1 MNNISYANK
10 YNLEFSER
18 ADDSKIGKLVRGA
31 IDMHVHFA
39 PEPGVSRHKNALE
52 SALTARA
59 LGLGGIVLKNRLYQ
73 TAPLAELVTQLV
85 PGIAVFG
92 AICLDYESGGL
103 SVLAVESAAK
113 MGARVVW
120 LPVFS
125 AANSKFLVERKV
137 GIHIPGDGI
146 SLLDKGGK
154 LLPEVIDILKVVK
167 DYNMVLATGHISAR
181 EILVV
186 VEKARQLAIDKI
198 VVTHAMSDHISDEI
212 LTADERQGL
221 AKAGVFI
228 EHTAWE
234 ISPTGGR
241 ADPAEVVAA
250 IKSEGPDNC
259 IMSTDFGGPAHPS
272 VAEGMR
278 LFITTM
284 LKNGLS
290 PEEITR
296 MVKLNPA
303 RLLGLEPES

>member
-1 MNNISYANK
+1 MNNSGYTNK

-18 ADDSKIGKLVRGA
+18 VDNSNIGKLVRGA
-31 IDMHVHFA
+31 IDMHVHFF

-52 SALTARA
+52 TALTARE
-59 LGLGGIVLKNRLYQ
+59 LGIGGFVLKNRLYQ
-73 TAPLAELVTQLV
+73 TAPLAELVSQLV

-103 SVLAVESAAK
+103 SVLAVEAAAK
-113 MGARVVW
+113 MGARVLW

-125 AANSKFLVERKV
+125 AANSKFLVERKT
-137 GIHIPGDGI
+137 GIIIPGDGI
-146 SLLDKGGK
+146 SLLDSNGR
-154 LLPEVIDILKVVK
+154 LLPEVVDILKVVK

-186 VEKARQLAIDKI
+186 VEKAKQLGISKI
-198 VVTHAMSDHISDEI
+198 VITHAMSAYISETI
-212 LTADERQGL
+212 LTPDERQGL
-221 AKAGVFI
+221 AKAGAFI

-241 ADPAEVVAA
+241 ADPTEVVAA
-250 IKSEGPDNC
+250 IKAEGPANC
-259 IMSTDFGGPAHPS
+259 IMSTDFGGPPHPS
-272 VAEGMR
+272 IGEGIR
-278 LFITTM
+278 LLISTM

>member
-1 MNNISYANK
+1 MNNTIYTNK

-18 ADDSKIGKLVRGA
+18 PDDSKIGKLVKGA

-52 SALTARA
+52 TALTARE

-73 TAPLAELVTQLV
+73 TTPLAELVSQLV
-85 PGIAVFG
+85 PGIAIFG
-92 AICLDYESGGL
+92 AICLDYEGGGL
-103 SVLAVESAAK
+103 SAIAVDTAAK
-113 MGARVVW
+113 MGAKVLW

-125 AANSKFLVERKV
+125 AANSKFLVERKT
-137 GIHIPGDGI
+137 GISIPGDGI
-146 SLLDKGGK
+146 SILAKDGT
-154 LLPEVIDILKVVK
+154 LLPELIDILKVVK
-167 DYNMVLATGHISAR
+167 DYNMVLATGHISAP
-181 EILVV
+181 EILAV

-198 VVTHAMSDHISDEI
+198 VVTHAMSDYISEKI
-212 LTADERQGL
+212 LTPDERQSL

-241 ADPAEVVAA
+241 ANPAEIVTA
-250 IKSEGPDNC
+250 IKSEGPTNC
-259 IMSTDFGGPAHPS
+259 IMSSDFGGPPHPS

-278 LFITTM
+278 MFISTM

-290 PEEITR
+290 VEDITS

-303 RLLGLEPES
+303 RLLGLDPEA